1 MPPKIVVLST
11 GGTIASTDAA
21 DGATPSKRGEEL
33 VSAVPALEEYAD
45 ISVEEVA
52 QIPSFDMDFETM
64 SSLADAARHAAENG
78 AEGVVVTHGTDTLEE
93 SAYFLDL
100 TLGSEIPVVFTGAQR
115 RPDELSPD
123 GPSNLL
129 TAVRVASHD
138 RFADGVYVA
147 ANEAIHAARDVT
159 KTHTSALEAFD
170 SPNTGPVALATR
182 SNLRI
187 VRDPRSYSATFN
199 VTSPITS
206 DVRIVASGA
215 GIGRR
220 AIDCSIKDGVDG
232 IVVNGTGLGNTTT
245 ALGEAIADA
254 VDADTPVVITSRCQ
268 GGTTAPVYGGGGGGS
283 TLRARGG
290 IHGDNLQAHKA
301 RIKLAVTCTV
311 ADSAGE
317 VTDLFVD
324 RITER

>member
-1 MPPKIVVLST
+1 MPPTVVILST

-21 DGATPSKRGEEL
+21 DGATPSKRGKEL

-64 SSLADAARHAAENG
+64 SSLADATRRADENG
-78 AEGVVVTHGTDTLEE
+78 ADGVVVTHGTDTLEE

-100 TLGSEIPVVFTGAQR
+100 TLGCEIPVVFTGAQR
-115 RPDELSPD
+115 RPDELSSD

-129 TAVRVASHD
+129 TAVRAASHD
-138 RFADGVYVA
+138 RFVDGIYVA
-147 ANEAIHAARDVT
+147 VNEEIHTARDVT
-159 KTHTSALEAFD
+159 KTHTSALETFD
-170 SPNTGPVALATR
+170 SPDTGPVALATR
-182 SNLRI
+182 STLRI
-187 VRDPRSYSATFN
+187 VREPRSYSATFE
-199 VTSPITS
+199 VASPITS

-220 AIDCSIKDGVDG
+220 AIDCAIEDGVDG

-254 VDADTPVVITSRCQ
+254 VKADTPVVVTSRCQ

-283 TLRARGG
+283 TLRAHGG
-290 IHGDNLQAHKA
+290 VHGDDLPAHKA
-301 RIKLAVTCTV
+301 RIKLAVACTV
-311 ADSAGE
+311 ADDVDD
-317 VTDLFVD
+317 VTDLF
-324 RITER
+324 INEMPER